1 MNQMFASNFFKM
13 SNCKK
18 LLVNIYSCSC
28 MRMTSFLRSTWF
40 LTMYFYRYIF
50 LQMNAFFTELTYFV
64 SVSWIGFF
72 LLKFVKPK
80 SNGTSNFDF
89 FFTSVSAITVSSMS
103 VVEME
108 AFSNAQLIVMTIL
121 MLIGSEVFTSMIGLH
136 LRWILKLE
144 QDLSNLSTY
153 TLKNIVAAAFDTT
166 SSISDSSINVHPLDE
181 IDIGVIVPAE
191 AAAHD
196 EEDQFYPSNE
206 SASNQRNGD
215 SNYTADFFTSNTI
228 LPLQSSSSSSRYLKY
243 KSIKFLGFVVLG
255 YLLVLHLL
263 GVFLVGIYFSIYTS
277 AKKVL
282 ERKNL
287 RESTFVVFTTVSTF
301 ASCGFVPTNEN
312 MVVFAKNSGLLWIL
326 IPQALLG
333 NTLFPSFLRL
343 TIWLLGRYIKK
354 DEAKYLLEKNR
365 EIGYLH
371 LLPGPHSWL
380 LVFTVLGFVVVQWI
394 FLGVMEW
401 HNDGVTG
408 LNVYQ
413 KLVGFLFQAVNA
425 RHTGET
431 VLDIATIAPAIL
443 VLFVVMMYLPP
454 YTTFMPRV
462 EEDEELKK
470 KRKEVIKDNIIFS
483 QLTYLAI
490 FVFLI
495 CICERKNMKEDPV
508 NFSVLNIVT
517 EVISAYGNVGFTTG
531 YSCDRRLKTED
542 FCENKW
548 YGFSGKWSNQGKLV
562 LIFVMIFGRLKKFS
576 MNGGRAWKLL

>member
-1 MNQMFASNFFKM
+1 
-13 SNCKK
+13 
-18 LLVNIYSCSC
+18 
-28 MRMTSFLRSTWF
+28 
-40 LTMYFYRYIF
+40 
-50 LQMNAFFTELTYFV
+50 
-64 SVSWIGFF
+64 
-72 LLKFVKPK
+72 
-80 SNGTSNFDF
+80 
-89 FFTSVSAITVSSMS
+89 MS

-243 KSIKFLGFVVLG
+243 KSIKFLGFD
-255 YLLVLHLL
+255 
-263 GVFLVGIYFSIYTS
+263 IC
-277 AKKVL
+277 K
-282 ERKNL
+282 
-287 RESTFVVFTTVSTF
+287 
-301 ASCGFVPTNEN
+301 
-312 MVVFAKNSGLLWIL
+312 LWIRANKRKHGGL
-326 IPQALLG
+326 RKELRASMDSD
-333 NTLFPSFLRL
+333 PSSSVR
-343 TIWLLGRYIKK
+343 K
-354 DEAKYLLEKNR
+354 
-365 EIGYLH
+365 
-371 LLPGPHSWL
+371 HSIS
-380 LVFTVLGFVVVQWI
+380 I
-394 FLGVMEW
+394 FLEAYYMVAW
-401 HNDGVTG
+401 
-408 LNVYQ
+408 
-413 KLVGFLFQAVNA
+413 KAVNA

>member
-1 MNQMFASNFFKM
+1 
-13 SNCKK
+13 
-18 LLVNIYSCSC
+18 
-28 MRMTSFLRSTWF
+28 
-40 LTMYFYRYIF
+40 
-50 LQMNAFFTELTYFV
+50 MNAFFTELIYFV

-72 LLKFVKPK
+72 VLKSLKPR
-80 SNGTSNFDF
+80 SNGTSKFDI
-89 FFTSVSAITVSSMS
+89 FFTSVSATTVSSMS

-108 AFSNAQLIVMTIL
+108 VFSDAQLIVMTIL
-121 MLIGSEVFTSMIGLH
+121 MFIGSEVFTSMIGLH

-166 SSISDSSINVHPLDE
+166 SSISDSSVNIHPLAD
-181 IDIGVIVPAE
+181 IDLGVIVPAE

-196 EEDQFYPSNE
+196 DEDQFYPSNE

-215 SNYTADFFTSNTI
+215 NNFLTDFITSNSV

-255 YLLVLHLL
+255 YLLVLHVL
-263 GVFLVGIYFSIYTS
+263 GVTFVTIYFSIYSS

-287 RESTFVVFTTVSTF
+287 KESTFAIFTTVSTF

-312 MVVFAKNSGLLWIL
+312 MIVFAKNSGLLWIL

-333 NTLFPSFLRL
+333 NTLFPSLLRF
-343 TIWLLGRYIKK
+343 TIWFLGKYIKK
-354 DEAKYLLEKNR
+354 DEAKYLLDKN
-365 EIGYLH
+365 EGLGYLH
-371 LLPGPHSWL
+371 LLPGLHSWL
-380 LVFTVLGFVVVQWI
+380 LVFTVLGFVVIQWI
-394 FLGVMEW
+394 LLGVMEW

-408 LNVYQ
+408 LTIYQ
-413 KLVGFLFQAVNA
+413 KIVGFLFQAVNA

-454 YTTFMPRV
+454 YTSFLPRK
-462 EEDEELKK
+462 EGDEELKK
-470 KRKEVIKDNIIFS
+470 KRRKSIKDNIIFS
-483 QLTYLAI
+483 QLTYLVI
-490 FVFLI
+490 FIILI

-508 NFSVLNIVT
+508 NFSLLNIVT
-517 EVISAYGNVGFTTG
+517 EVISGYGNVGFTTG
-531 YSCDRRLKTED
+531 YSCERRLKTED

-548 YGFSGKWSNQGKLV
+548 YGFSGRWSNQGKLL
-562 LIFVMIFGRLKKFS
+562 LIFVMIFGRLKKFN

>member
-1 MNQMFASNFFKM
+1 MNS
-13 SNCKK
+13 SKK
-18 LLVNIYSCSC
+18 LLINICTCSC
-28 MRMTSFLRSTWF
+28 MKLHNFFRSTWL

-50 LQMNAFFTELTYFV
+50 LQMNAFCTELIYFV
-64 SVSWIGFF
+64 FVSCIGF
-72 LLKFVKPK
+72 LVLRALKAR
-80 SNGTSNFDF
+80 SGGLSSFDI
-89 FFTSVSAITVSSMS
+89 FFTSVSATTVSSMS

-108 AFSNAQLIVMTIL
+108 VFSDAQLIVLTIL
-121 MLIGSEVFTSMIGLH
+121 MFIGSEVFTSMIGLH

-144 QDLSNLSTY
+144 EDLSNLSTY

-166 SSISDSSINVHPLDE
+166 SSVSDSSINIHPLVD
-181 IDIGVIVPAE
+181 IDLGVMVPAE
-191 AAAHD
+191 AEAHD

-206 SASNQRNGD
+206 SASMQRNGND
-215 SNYTADFFTSNTI
+215 HIITNMFTSSSA

-255 YLLVLHLL
+255 YLLALHVL
-263 GVFLVGIYFSIYTS
+263 GVTLVTIYFSVYSS
-277 AKKVL
+277 AKDVL
-282 ERKNL
+282 RSKGL
-287 RESTFVVFTTVSTF
+287 KESTFVLFTTVSTF

-333 NTLFPSFLRL
+333 NTLFPSFLRFSV
-343 TIWLLGRYIKK
+343 WLLGKYVKK
-354 DEAKYLLEKNR
+354 DEAKYLLRKNR

-371 LLPGPHSWL
+371 LLPGLHSWL
-380 LVFTVLGFVVVQWI
+380 LVLTVLGFVLIQWV
-394 FLGVMEW
+394 LLNVMEW

-408 LNVYQ
+408 LSIYQ

-454 YTTFMPRV
+454 YTSFMPRR
-462 EEDEELKK
+462 EGDEELKK
-470 KRKEVIKDNIIFS
+470 KRGKSIKENIIFS
-483 QLTYLAI
+483 QLTYLVI
-490 FVFLI
+490 FIILI
-495 CICERKNMKEDPV
+495 CICERKSMKDDPV

-531 YSCDRRLKTED
+531 YSCDRRIKTED

-548 YGFSGKWSNQGKLV
+548 YGFSGRWSTQGKLL
-562 LIFVMIFGRLKKFS
+562 LIFVMIFGRLKKFN
-576 MNGGRAWKLL
+576 MNGGKAWKLL